1 MNLTS
6 LRENL
11 TEDLVLQN
19 YGIVNQ
25 SFFVVRRNLA
35 GLGFKAF
42 LTENGIA
49 QIHEFFA
56 IFLKR
61 LPIEYQGNLSSC
73 EEKDFEVKIK
83 GFLENFSLKSLGNMT
98 ISKEYAFGTK
108 LFVSNSKE
116 LQILTN
122 YEDHLLIVYQY
133 KVHSIMKAISNLE
146 KIMKFFEKTLEEFEI
161 MCSYRND
168 VGFLTVNPNYA
179 GLGVSLS
186 YTLKLREKGPN
197 EMQLELDNV

>member
-1 MNLTS
+1 LNLTS

-42 LTENGIA
+42 LTENGIV
-49 QIHEFFA
+49 QIHEFLL
-56 IFLKR
+56 IFLKK
-61 LPIEYQGNLSSC
+61 LPIEFEGILASC
-73 EEKDFEVKIK
+73 EEKEFEGKIK
-83 GFLENFSLKSLGNMT
+83 GFIENFGLKSLGNMS
-98 ISKEYAFGTK
+98 ISKEYAYGTK

-122 YEDHLLIVYQY
+122 YEDHFIVVYQY
-133 KVHSIMKAISNLE
+133 KLHSITKAIANLE
-146 KIMKFFEKTLEEFEI
+146 KIVKVFDKALEEVSMMF
-161 MCSYRND
+161 SYRNG
-168 VGFLTVNPNYA
+168 VGFLTVNPNFA
-179 GLGVSLS
+179 GLGVRLS

-197 EMQLELDNV
+197 EMQLELNHE